1 MENKFRIDEVLSRS
15 FEIYFRNLGPLLLIG
30 LAAYLPIQLIQQALA
45 AGMTGEM
52 SGAAWLVWGLSVV
65 VGVILSYVM
74 QGAVVFGVYQNLNGR
89 PFRIGRCV
97 SVAVG
102 RMWVILGVSIVASL
116 LIGIGLMLLIIP
128 GIIIALVLWVAVPA
142 AVVERRG
149 VGDSLGRSRE
159 LTDGSRLRIFGLLV
173 IIGIISGA
181 LTFGVS
187 MIMGLMMSAGGGS
200 SIGFILVSALT
211 SALVGLLQSVVTA
224 VGYYYLRMDVEGLD
238 VSEIVAVFD

>member
-30 LAAYLPIQLIQQALA
+30 LAAYLPIQLIQYALA
-45 AGMTGEM
+45 ADMTGEM
-52 SGAAWLVWGLSVV
+52 SGFAWLVWGFSIVIGVV
-65 VGVILSYVM
+65 LSYVM

-89 PFRIGRCV
+89 PFQIGRCV

-102 RMWVILGVSIVASL
+102 RLWVILGVSIVASL

-187 MIMGLMMSAGGGS
+187 MIMGLMMSASGES
-200 SIGFILVSALT
+200 SLGFILVSALT